1 MILKDLIITLSLIV
15 VFYAMWVFVS
25 LEPDF
30 REWDEGGRVLY
41 VYAVSSFAATAA
53 WLRRMP

>member
-1 MILKDLIITLSLIV
+1 MILKDFIITLSLIV

-30 REWDEGGRVLY
+30 REWDEGVRFLY
-41 VYAVSSFAATAA
+41 VYAVFFSAVVAA